1 MRFLAPYRW
10 KFGSKTED
18 QRWRRSWKTA
28 SFPRNTAPAP
38 ATPWP
43 ATLHS
48 PRPSGTHRVPPGRTV
63 YSHKASTRRLLTFWK
78 TRGHGT
84 PQPAAPWLP
93 TCRPLTQYSIRWLL
107 ERGRYIEKKEKKEN
121 YTKQK
126 TNLLLISFPPPSMG
140 LVFKFQRNMQCIWW
154 QS

>member
-1 MRFLAPYRW
+1 MFSGFLCALLRNERSLSSICFWGDFGSNHNNNAILGSNRW

-84 PQPAAPWLP
+84 LQPAAPWLP

-107 ERGRYIEKKEKKEN
+107 ERGRYIEKKKER
-121 YTKQK
+121 K
-126 TNLLLISFPPPSMG
+126 LH
-140 LVFKFQRNMQCIWW
+140 
-154 QS
+154 